1 MSNLKLKTNLV
12 AEVDASAHRVA
23 LTYLRSIDGVSFDA
37 IKGLMRSIPEAAK
50 IRNKDDALK
59 IVWDFVKKIG
69 ADKVLEIFST
79 AERALSTVAG
89 GQRSAAVDSSLG
101 WYLKSTMYPILFLSA
116 VLLYMFIGKP
126 QVEHLKQQIQTVQNQ
141 EISAINDIE
150 R

>member
-1 MSNLKLKTNLV
+1 MSDLKFKTSSV
-12 AEVDASAHRVA
+12 TRVDASAHRVA
-23 LTYLRSIDGVSFDA
+23 LTYIRSIEGVSFDS

-101 WYLKSTMYPILFLSA
+101 WYLKSTMYPVLFLA
-116 VLLYMFIGKP
+116 AILLYVFIGKP
-126 QVEHLKQQIQTVQNQ
+126 QVEHLKQQIHIAQNQ